1 MTNQLLLA
9 QVLAEGFN
17 GDYLWHWTHDSDAWK
32 AVVPASATVIAS
44 LIAIIGVWLT
54 ARKATQQMEFSKQG
68 TPPEL
73 TRYKEW
79 LEVSEKYK
87 DLVDSTNVHVLGKS
101 FAEYQEIESSR
112 QAALKRAVWERK
124 VISACPDIRVQKRIL
139 SIPYAM
145 LVGKKIDFFALWPW
159 LKSKSVK
166 VLERIF
172 GVLLGL
178 LFFVIIIEYLQ
189 SSIGERN
196 FFVDAALFLISAY
209 IMGALLAIYEADSRE
224 IDTEYY
230 CIQIRIAEGVAEED
244 ELTKSFSK
252 YAANRRRVRS
262 SLLKNEYRE
271 WIYYPG
277 FSLQRNPILRFAIPV
292 ILYVYYFFPFYW
304 FWCLISWA
312 KYGEWELY
320 GTYRPG
326 AFGLDEKEKSKRFSW
341 AKLLKSIK
349 ELEFNDKKVCVLWLI
364 MVAAVIAIGT
374 LTGGK
379 QIINILVFNIG
390 YVISFFLISM
400 NEKVLNKLSDGP
412 SSEFQK
418 KVSSCVVI
426 LLFVLMALLGSLFFA
441 TENWRLIWLG
451 ALMVGTLYFFPY
463 YFVHGKSMIYL
474 GLICAINIFV
484 GYVCTDISLE
494 VIAYIDTAIKFMFG
508 IYLLFLSKPSKQV

>member
-1 MTNQLLLA
+1 MNLLYLA
-9 QVLAEGFN
+9 NVVVAEVG
-17 GDYLWHWTHDSDAWK
+17 GDYYWHWTHDQEIGK
-32 AVVPASATVIAS
+32 ALVAACATIVAA
-44 LIAIIGVWLT
+44 LIAIIGVALT
-54 ARKATQQMEFSKQG
+54 ARKTTQQMELSKQG

-87 DLVDSTNVHVLGKS
+87 DLVNSTNVHILGKS

-172 GVLLGL
+172 GALLGL

-277 FSLQRNPILRFAIPV
+277 FSFQRNPILRFAIPV

-312 KYGEWELY
+312 KYGEWEMY

-326 AFGLDEKEKSKRFSW
+326 AFGFDEKEKSKRGLWTKPFW
-341 AKLLKSIK
+341 VKLFKSLK
-349 ELEFNDKKVCVLWLI
+349 EE
-364 MVAAVIAIGT
+364 
-374 LTGGK
+374 
-379 QIINILVFNIG
+379 
-390 YVISFFLISM
+390 
-400 NEKVLNKLSDGP
+400 
-412 SSEFQK
+412 
-418 KVSSCVVI
+418 
-426 LLFVLMALLGSLFFA
+426 
-441 TENWRLIWLG
+441 
-451 ALMVGTLYFFPY
+451 
-463 YFVHGKSMIYL
+463 
-474 GLICAINIFV
+474 
-484 GYVCTDISLE
+484 
-494 VIAYIDTAIKFMFG
+494 
-508 IYLLFLSKPSKQV
+508 